1 MVFGYPKY
9 NQVMGQEI
17 LQSLEMLSNSDVPR
31 VVSFTEADLLK
42 GRVAV
47 LPASFNP
54 PTLAHLELL
63 DLSKAVTGTHSAAAM
78 LTTQNVSKI
87 IHEESLRHRLAM
99 LMAVRLTSDLHVLGC
114 NKARIVDQ
122 ALVLSATFPNCLFDF
137 IVGFDT
143 LIRFFDE
150 RFYDNSQSM
159 TRELSVFFTGCR
171 LITANR
177 NDDDVNKV
185 YKWIDDNSGSWKES
199 IIVLE
204 LNETI
209 RYVSSTI
216 AREAIKEGRASTFL
230 SPLVQDYITRNNL
243 YRD

>member
-1 MVFGYPKY
+1 ME
-9 NQVMGQEI
+9 QEI
-17 LQSLEMLSNSDVPR
+17 LQSMEMLGNSDVPR
-31 VVSFTEADLLK
+31 AVSFTPSDLLR

-54 PTLAHLELL
+54 PTVAHLELL
-63 DLSKAVTGTHSAAAM
+63 ELSKAVPGTHLVAAM

-87 IHEESLRHRLAM
+87 IQEESLRHRLAM
-99 LMAVRLTSDLHVLGC
+99 LMAVRLSSDLHVLGC

-122 ALVLSATFPNCLFDF
+122 ALVLSATFPNCSFDF

-143 LIRFFDE
+143 LVRFFDE
-150 RFYDNSQSM
+150 KFYDDSQSM
-159 TRELSVFFTGCR
+159 ARELSVFFNGCR
-171 LITANR
+171 LITSNR
-177 NDDDVNKV
+177 NEDDVDKV
-185 YKWIDDNSGSWKES
+185 HEWIDDNSGSWKES

-204 LNETI
+204 LNETM

-216 AREAIKEGRASTFL
+216 AREAIKEGYASTFL
-230 SPLVQDYITRNNL
+230 PPVVQDYITRNNL